1 MQFWMSDDHAYVPIY
16 LVSQGKC
23 PEAIASDI
31 QQGPL
36 EHAQQNVDSCHL
48 GSRILV
54 ERCDGVPKHFREQF
68 GDAQVTLVISGMGGL
83 MIRSIL
89 EKAGSCIEGID
100 EFVLSPQ
107 RDDDIV
113 RYCIGDLGYEIRD
126 EVFLEEDGKFYPI
139 IRATKRK
146 EGENAEKLTYEEAL
160 WGPVLIENRDKV
172 LARYLEKRLDVLGGI
187 LHDLAVG
194 NSTDDRRAADIY
206 HEITAVS
213 RTLAAME
220 NEVPARYACSWDHV
234 GLLVG
239 DRDAEVCRI
248 LVALDAGD
256 EAVRLAEEKGCDLI
270 VTHHPLLFHPMERV
284 IEQDVIG
291 CRVRRMIRSG
301 ISYFAMHTNFDI
313 VKMADINARDLGLTE
328 PRVLEKMGEDEN
340 GVFGFGRVG
349 GLEAPLGLAAFA
361 ERVKKVCRLKAV
373 RVYGDPEAV
382 VRRAA
387 VASGSG
393 KSAIPDAIREG
404 ADVIVT
410 GDVDYHTAID
420 SVAGGIAIIDAGH
433 YGTEFCF
440 IDYTV
445 HMLKSM
451 FPEIE
456 VIGQEIRQPYT
467 II

>member
-1 MQFWMSDDHAYVPIY
+1 
-16 LVSQGKC
+16 
-23 PEAIASDI
+23 
-31 QQGPL
+31 
-36 EHAQQNVDSCHL
+36 
-48 GSRILV
+48 
-54 ERCDGVPKHFREQF
+54 
-68 GDAQVTLVISGMGGL
+68 
-83 MIRSIL
+83 
-89 EKAGSCIEGID
+89 
-100 EFVLSPQ
+100 
-107 RDDDIV
+107 
-113 RYCIGDLGYEIRD
+113 
-126 EVFLEEDGKFYPI
+126 
-139 IRATKRK
+139 
-146 EGENAEKLTYEEAL
+146 
-160 WGPVLIENRDKV
+160 
-172 LARYLEKRLDVLGGI
+172 
-187 LHDLAVG
+187 
-194 NSTDDRRAADIY
+194 
-206 HEITAVS
+206 
-213 RTLAAME
+213 
-220 NEVPARYACSWDHV
+220 
-234 GLLVG
+234 
-239 DRDAEVCRI
+239 
-248 LVALDAGD
+248 
-256 EAVRLAEEKGCDLI
+256 
-270 VTHHPLLFHPMERV
+270 MERV

>member
-1 MQFWMSDDHAYVPIY
+1 MKISD
-16 LVSQGKC
+16 
-23 PEAIASDI
+23 
-31 QQGPL
+31 
-36 EHAQQNVDSCHL
+36 
-48 GSRILV
+48 
-54 ERCDGVPKHFREQF
+54 F
-68 GDAQVTLVISGMGGL
+68 
-83 MIRSIL
+83 
-89 EKAGSCIEGID
+89 
-100 EFVLSPQ
+100 
-107 RDDDIV
+107 
-113 RYCIGDLGYEIRD
+113 
-126 EVFLEEDGKFYPI
+126 
-139 IRATKRK
+139 
-146 EGENAEKLTYEEAL
+146 
-160 WGPVLIENRDKV
+160 
-172 LARYLEKRLDVLGGI
+172 
-187 LHDLAVG
+187 
-194 NSTDDRRAADIY
+194 
-206 HEITAVS
+206 
-213 RTLAAME
+213 LAAME

-291 CRVRRMIRSG
+291 RRVRRMIRSG

-387 VASGSG
+387 VASGPG